1 MNFLNSL
8 ASLLGIEVEEIRQ
21 RIQQNAVTWSVIG
34 LFAVI
39 CLAFLLV
46 AAHLGLAIWVGPIWS
61 ALIIAGAAFVVAGIL
76 FLVYRSNEQTAQR
89 RAMERRRTAEAN
101 ALMTGAA
108 VSALPVLMKSPL
120 VRNIGIPVGAALVAL
135 YFANRM
141 DTGEDGK
148 KK

>member
-8 ASLLGIEVEEIRQ
+8 ASLLGIEVEELRQ
-21 RIQQNAVTWSVIG
+21 RIQQNAVTWSVMG

-46 AAHLGLAIWVGPIWS
+46 AAHLGIAIWVGPIWS

-76 FLVYRSNEQTAQR
+76 YLIYRGNEQAAQR
-89 RAMERRRTAEAN
+89 RATERRRTAEAN

-108 VSALPVLMKSPL
+108 VTALPVLLKSPL
-120 VRNIGIPVGAALVAL
+120 LRNVGIPLGAALVAL
-135 YFANRM
+135 FLANRM

-148 KK
+148 K